1 MAASKPTSSLSV
13 QPHILST
20 ERYLGTLAAGLACLP
35 LAREAYPSRTDSRVT
50 PCGIRSLIE
59 FGTLVWVLVHPVL
72 YLRRS
77 AHEASPQA
85 ISGRTSYHR
94 VWLVFRSYPQV
105 IREIFNFHRFGPS
118 HGFTR
123 ASSCSWVDHL
133 GFGSTTSDYVRP
145 FRTRFRFAS
154 SAERLRLATDNN
166 SQTH

>member
-1 MAASKPTSSLSV
+1 MMAASKPTSSLSV

-59 FGTLVWVLVHPVL
+59 FGTLVWALVHPVL

-85 ISGRTSYHR
+85 ISGRTSYHG
-94 VWLVFRSYPQV
+94 VLLVFRSYPQL
-105 IREIFNFHRFGPS
+105 IREFFNIHRFGPS
-118 HGFTR
+118 V
-123 ASSCSWVDHL
+123 AVKQLSSWPWVDHL
-133 GFGSTTSDYVRP
+133 
-145 FRTRFRFAS
+145 RF
-154 SAERLRLATDNN
+154 
-166 SQTH
+166 